1 MSRSSP
7 IAPVLAVMALAAVM
21 VWRPAHAQVPPASPA
36 PQAGAVPAAS
46 ALTAGGAVAKLQKA
60 LRAITTLRAKFE
72 QLHYSLTVS
81 QPIREKGDLFLRKPD
96 RMRWEYNDP
105 QDKVF
110 LYKAGVLEM
119 YLPEEKQLTRSPVP
133 EETLKSDIFGL
144 FLGVM
149 SFEEAY
155 AVEDSPFPTD
165 ASRVRQVKLTPKT
178 EGDYSY
184 LLLEIDEATWLPR
197 RVLFFEWA
205 GNKREFVFSQV
216 RTGVRIPDRTFSLK
230 VPPDT
235 EVIDDTGNAIRQALN
250 H

>member
-1 MSRSSP
+1 
-7 IAPVLAVMALAAVM
+7 MALAAALVLS
-21 VWRPAHAQVPPASPA
+21 PARAQVPARV
-36 PQAGAVPAAS
+36 AGAPGRGRPPTP
-46 ALTAGGAVAKLQKA
+46 ALTPGGAVAKLQNA
-60 LRAITTLRAKFE
+60 LRAVTTLRAKFE

-133 EETLKSDIFGL
+133 EEALKSDIFGL

-235 EVIDDTGNAIRQALN
+235 EVIDDTGSAIRQALN

>member
-1 MSRSSP
+1 MNRPSP
-7 IAPVLAVMALAAVM
+7 FTPVFAALALAVLSAPGAVM
-21 VWRPAHAQVPPASPA
+21 TQNPPGPTA
-36 PQAGAVPAAS
+36 PQAAAPAPAPS
-46 ALTAGGAVAKLQKA
+46 LSAGGAVAKLQKA
-60 LRAITTLRAKFE
+60 LRAVTTLRAEFE

-81 QPIREKGDLFLRKPD
+81 QPIREKGELFLRKPD

-144 FLGVM
+144 FLGAM
-149 SFEEAY
+149 SFEETY

-205 GNKREFVFSQV
+205 GNKREFVFSRV
-216 RTGVRIPDRTFSLK
+216 RTGVRIPDRAFSLK

-235 EVIDDTGNAIRQALN
+235 EVIDDTGSAIRQALN

>member
-1 MSRSSP
+1 
-7 IAPVLAVMALAAVM
+7 
-21 VWRPAHAQVPPASPA
+21 
-36 PQAGAVPAAS
+36 
-46 ALTAGGAVAKLQKA
+46 
-60 LRAITTLRAKFE
+60 
-72 QLHYSLTVS
+72 
-81 QPIREKGDLFLRKPD
+81 
-96 RMRWEYNDP
+96 
-105 QDKVF
+105 
-110 LYKAGVLEM
+110 
-119 YLPEEKQLTRSPVP
+119 
-133 EETLKSDIFGL
+133 
-144 FLGVM
+144 M

-155 AVEDSPFPTD
+155 IVEDSPFPTD

-178 EGDYSY
+178 EEDYSY

-235 EVIDDTGNAIRQALN
+235 EVIDDTGSAIRQALN